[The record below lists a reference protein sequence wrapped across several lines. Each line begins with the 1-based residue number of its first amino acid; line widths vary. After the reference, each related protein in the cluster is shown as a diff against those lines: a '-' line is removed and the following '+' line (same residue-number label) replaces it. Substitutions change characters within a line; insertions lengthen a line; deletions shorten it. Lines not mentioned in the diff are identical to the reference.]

1 MYRIPL
7 VLLAIGGFS
16 PAQAQHDHAAGSTM
30 SGAGSALLV
39 QSRPVVREWTRQ
51 PLLLPAMSRR
61 GERNVALLRLQGLEA
76 ASLTVFAAGGPDER
90 RRVDYPVTPEG
101 TKIESAST
109 AVGNYHWVVAREE
122 GDREVRVAST
132 AWYFANP
139 GPAPTVLL
147 GEPKHELEI
156 VPVPLPREHS
166 GYREAEKWRF
176 LVRMNGAPLSG
187 HPLDLETEFGSRS
200 RFVTDERGLATVL
213 FPRDIRPAPARE
225 DKGSEA
231 AMGPRRAKFVL
242 ATEKELDGKH
252 YLTTFNYTYSP
263 DPDRERSLAWGAAF
277 GLLGMAAATPLLRRR
292 TVKTNEPGASHA

>member
-1 MYRIPL
+1 MYRMYW
-7 VLLAIGGFS
+7 VFLAIGS
-16 PAQAQHDHAAGSTM
+16 CSLAHAQHDHPAGSP
-30 SGAGSALLV
+30 APRAAA
-39 QSRPVVREWTRQ
+39 REWTRQ

-61 GERNVALLRLQGLEA
+61 GERNAAVLRLQGLEA

-90 RRVDYPVTPEG
+90 RRLDYPVTPEG
-101 TKIESAST
+101 TKIESASS
-109 AVGNYHWVVAREE
+109 AVGNYHWVVAREA

-132 AWYFANP
+132 VWYFANP

-147 GEPKHELEI
+147 EEPKHELEI

-176 LVRMNGAPLSG
+176 QVRLNGAPLAG
-187 HPLDLETEFGSRS
+187 HPLNLETEFGSRS
-200 RFVTDERGLATVL
+200 SFVTDERGMATVL
-213 FPRDIRPAPARE
+213 FPRDFRPAAVRE
-225 DKGSEA
+225 DKGGEA

-242 ATEKELDGKH
+242 ATEKDLENKH
-252 YLTTFNYTYSP
+252 YLTAFNYTYSP

-292 TVKTNEPGASHA
+292 AVKINESGASHA